1 MPAAPRTTE
10 SAIEKQ
16 PACAAPISS
25 SGFVPGPSSMRDLNE
40 YLPSNA
46 PDPSAIVP
54 LPSPSDPFHSACAL
68 RVGMRCSSFGFLY
81 LAAES

>member
-1 MPAAPRTTE
+1 MRTPE

-40 YLPSNA
+40 YGPSKA
-46 PDPSAIVP
+46 PEPNSIRPVPSG
-54 LPSPSDPFHSACAL
+54 SDPFHSACAL
-68 RVGMRCSSFGFLY
+68 RVGMR
-81 LAAES
+81 